1 MADTWTLKRKL
12 TLTFSAILLLAAS
25 LLAVAVFNFS
35 RMRDATLWNTHTQ
48 EVLSY
53 GQGMLLN
60 MVNIETGLRGFVA
73 SGDEK
78 FLEPLQQGQQAFKA
92 AFDSAKRATSDNPA
106 QQTRLDKMQADHQG
120 FLQVANQLIQLR
132 RDTTAG
138 RLSLEALL
146 QEFRAGKDKVVMD
159 AFRADVAA
167 FMREESTLLEK
178 RSAELDQTSVVTS
191 NTLIFGGIA
200 LCVLTM
206 GLGMLLARSLFR
218 QLGAEPSIA
227 AAIVRSTAEGDLSVP
242 IHLRPGDADSL
253 MAKMDEM
260 QKSLVR
266 TVSSVRS
273 NADGVATAS
282 TEIAQGNHDLS
293 GRTEQQASA
302 LEETAASME
311 QLSSTVK
318 QNADSARQ
326 ANQLAINASTVA
338 TQGGEVVQQVV
349 ETMQGINESSK
360 KIAEII
366 SVIDGIA
373 FQTNILALNAAV
385 EAARAGEQGRGFA
398 VVASEVR
405 NLAGRSA
412 EAAKEIKRLIDASVS
427 QVEQGTTQVTQA
439 GTTMSEVV
447 ISIRRVADLIGEVS
461 AASTEQSQGVAQV
474 GEAIAQMDQVT
485 QQNAAL
491 VEESA
496 AAASSLKT
504 QADQLL
510 ASVATFRLAAA
521 GRAAAPQAAP
531 QLAQERPRAALP
543 SLASNKAATHRPAAF
558 PPNGKASAPAPRP
571 AAPAQPAPALAAA
584 GAEADWETF

>member
-12 TLTFSAILLLAAS
+12 TLTFAAVLLLAAT

-35 RMRDATLWNTHTQ
+35 RMREATGWNTHTQ
-48 EVLSY
+48 QVMSH
-53 GQGMLLN
+53 GQDMLLN

-73 SGDEK
+73 SGDDK
-78 FLEPLQQGQQAFKA
+78 FLEPLTQGKEAFRK
-92 AFDSAKRATSDNPA
+92 AFDSAKQATADNPS
-106 QQTRLDKMQADHQG
+106 QQARLGKMLASHEG
-120 FLQVANQLIQLR
+120 FVQVANRLIELR
-132 RDTTAG
+132 RDATAG
-138 RLSLEALL
+138 KLSLDALL
-146 QEFRAGKDKVVMD
+146 QEFKAGKDKVVMD
-159 AFRADVAA
+159 AFRAEVAS
-167 FMREESTLLEK
+167 FMQEEAGLLEK
-178 RSAELDQTSVVTS
+178 RSADLEQTGAVTS

-200 LCVLTM
+200 LCLLTV
-206 GLGMLLARSLFR
+206 GLGTLLARSLFR
-218 QLGAEPSIA
+218 QLGGEPSLA
-227 AAIVRSTAEGDLSVP
+227 AAIVRSTAEGDLSVHIP
-242 IHLRPGDADSL
+242 LRQGDTDSL

-260 QKSLVR
+260 QKSLAR

-326 ANQLAINASTVA
+326 ANQLAVNASNVA

-349 ETMQGINESSK
+349 ETMQGINDSSK

-405 NLAGRSA
+405 SLAGRSA
-412 EAAKEIKRLIDASVS
+412 EAAKEIKSLIDASVS
-427 QVEQGTTQVTQA
+427 QVQQGTGLVAQA
-439 GTTMSEVV
+439 GTTMTEVV
-447 ISIRRVADLIGEVS
+447 NSIRRVADLIGEVS

-504 QADQLL
+504 QAEQLL
-510 ASVATFRLAAA
+510 ASVAAFRLDATTRAVIHAAA
-521 GRAAAPQAAP
+521 APLAAPARPVLPASAPRAAA
-531 QLAQERPRAALP
+531 
-543 SLASNKAATHRPAAF
+543 
-558 PPNGKASAPAPRP
+558 APRP
-571 AAPAQPAPALAAA
+571 AARKAAPPAVALAPKPAAQPKPATAGA

>member
-106 QQTRLDKMQADHQG
+106 QQARLDKMQADHQG

-159 AFRADVAA
+159 AFRADVAT

-273 NADGVATAS
+273 NADGVANAS

-349 ETMQGINESSK
+349 ETMQGINDSSK

-405 NLAGRSA
+405 SLAGRSA

-447 ISIRRVADLIGEVS
+447 SSIRRVADLIGEVS

-521 GRAAAPQAAP
+521 VRRAATQVAP

-543 SLASNKAATHRPAAF
+543 SLARNRAPTHRPAAF
-558 PPNGKASAPAPRP
+558 PLSGKASAPALRPP
-571 AAPAQPAPALAAA
+571 AAAKPAPALAVA
-584 GAEADWETF
+584 GADADWETF